1 MHVLPPEILFT
12 IVGELDV
19 NEHGDHKTLRSL
31 LFVSK
36 QVNPF
41 ALCATYRDL
50 SFAPP
55 SSPLQYH
62 LIAKLRLL
70 SRDVKSNPGLQF
82 TTTFSCI
89 MKRRFGDIENHTD
102 EINSLLGHIIP
113 FLANVRRVTIS
124 LQESPI
130 DTRILR
136 SLPLGAPLAYLKLE
150 QCSLSSDHLR
160 QLLASHPTLEWLDIY
175 SPTRPQSFEQS
186 NLTINALPRLLS
198 LSITAN
204 NTVFFECPLS
214 SLVNLDLDALHMSS
228 MDDALIVQRMVPFA
242 SITACHLS
250 NVYFVKV
257 LPILECLPLLEYLW
271 LGRTTLKMQEDTNSV
286 SLPATLKYL
295 RCYVYSEPAV
305 PFGRRMF
312 DSIKTLVVVD
322 ITSQPN
328 QSTIRMRHGNYQ
340 GPVFY
345 QSGAWTRWWENA
357 KRAVELAG
365 PAAYRSAP

>member
-1 MHVLPPEILFT
+1 
-12 IVGELDV
+12 
-19 NEHGDHKTLRSL
+19 
-31 LFVSK
+31 
-36 QVNPF
+36 
-41 ALCATYRDL
+41 
-50 SFAPP
+50 
-55 SSPLQYH
+55 
-62 LIAKLRLL
+62 
-70 SRDVKSNPGLQF
+70 
-82 TTTFSCI
+82 
-89 MKRRFGDIENHTD
+89 
-102 EINSLLGHIIP
+102 
-113 FLANVRRVTIS
+113 
-124 LQESPI
+124 
-130 DTRILR
+130 
-136 SLPLGAPLAYLKLE
+136 
-150 QCSLSSDHLR
+150 
-160 QLLASHPTLEWLDIY
+160 
-175 SPTRPQSFEQS
+175 
-186 NLTINALPRLLS
+186 
-198 LSITAN
+198 
-204 NTVFFECPLS
+204 
-214 SLVNLDLDALHMSS
+214 
-228 MDDALIVQRMVPFA
+228 MVPFA

-357 KRAVELAG
+357 KRAVELAEVRREAMD
-365 PAAYRSAP
+365 PAYDLLPKFLQNDDHGVRVRMKEQILALTVLEGFGWKRYLCQILLIL